1 MKRITTL
8 FALLS
13 LSLLV
18 LPGAMLTSDGTT
30 TDIAT
35 ARLLEAASKA
45 GYVFVA
51 GDDECVVDCDSLT
64 SRCTEG
70 FHTARAEIVVP
81 GENKRGTGDHTLC
94 EEGWCSDHG
103 HDFCDRE
110 FATTIQLFDAI
121 EDMDWAGLS
130 QLINR
135 SDVVTY
141 NHERMAIQ
149 GLDCN
154 GDHIGL
160 HLQAPPEFV
169 AFLDE

>member
-1 MKRITTL
+1 MKRLTTL
-8 FALLS
+8 LVLLS

-18 LPGAMLTSDGTT
+18 LPGATPTSDGAT

-35 ARLLEAASKA
+35 ARLLEAASRA
-45 GYVFVA
+45 GYVFPV
-51 GDDECVVDCDSLT
+51 GDDDCLVDCDSLT
-64 SRCTEG
+64 SYCAVG
-70 FHTARAEIVVP
+70 FHTAKVSIVKP
-81 GENKRGTGDHTLC
+81 GENKIGTGDHTLC
-94 EEGWCSDHG
+94 EEGWCSDHE
-103 HDFCDRE
+103 HDHCDPQL
-110 FATTIQLFDAI
+110 ATAIQLFDAI

-130 QLINR
+130 QVINR

-141 NHERMAIQ
+141 NHERKAIQ